1 MHGQNP
7 SWASGK
13 PADRTERER
22 SHSIVIASSAVID
35 GRADERECRAAC
47 VSAKAVARK
56 ERKVMPSG
64 RSPVCR
70 RRYVGKKCEVTREV
84 PGSRRE
90 GLAPSLPSHNP
101 STSCFDCKRHE
112 QDGNFIGSAT

>member
-1 MHGQNP
+1 MSGHGEACLTMHGQNP
-7 SWASGK
+7 SRASGK

-56 ERKVMPSG
+56 ENEGDAFQGAPRCVGGGMSG
-64 RSPVCR
+64 RNVR
-70 RRYVGKKCEVTREV
+70 
-84 PGSRRE
+84 
-90 GLAPSLPSHNP
+90 
-101 STSCFDCKRHE
+101 
-112 QDGNFIGSAT
+112 